1 MLGQAIEV
9 AVRRPHHDWHF
20 SEVDAEGVEVAIDF
34 SGDLG
39 EQRSGVGL
47 SCESALLREDLLG
60 ECGGIIISVG
70 LAYSE
75 LGVGE
80 FEGLEGEI
88 GRFVGGQL
96 WQDVLFVEFHGHE
109 AVEDLLQS
117 AVRDEV
123 EGLDVV
129 LGSHSQFEAL
139 LIVHY
144 IHQKHT
150 IYDNTHFTHRP

>member
-1 MLGQAIEV
+1 M
-9 AVRRPHHDWHF
+9 AVCRPHHDWHL
-20 SEVDAEGVEVAIDF
+20 SQVDAEGIEVAIDF

-39 EQRSGVGL
+39 EERSGVGL
-47 SCESALLREDLLG
+47 SCESAFLREDLLG
-60 ECGGIIISVG
+60 ERGGVIISVG
-70 LAYSE
+70 LAYSK

-80 FEGLEGEI
+80 FERLEGEI
-88 GRFVGGQL
+88 GCFVGGQL

-129 LGSHSQFEAL
+129 LGSHGQFEAL

-150 IYDNTHFTHRP
+150 IYDNTHFTQQP